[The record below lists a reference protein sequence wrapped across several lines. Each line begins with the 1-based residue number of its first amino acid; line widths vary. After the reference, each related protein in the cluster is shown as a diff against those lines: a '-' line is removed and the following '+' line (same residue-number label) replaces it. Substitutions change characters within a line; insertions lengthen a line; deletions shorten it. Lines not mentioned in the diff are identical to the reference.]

1 MGSKHLHT
9 CPQTSRMLWA
19 LLMQLYITATIV
31 FVTIRRKVVH
41 FAIRGPR
48 NARNADTPTISTA
61 AELPCT
67 TLTYWKPSLTRTHPH
82 PPPIPLFS
90 SSSPFQHKPNSPL
103 VCSTAAPAAPH
114 APCGYSRLADKIK
127 ISRVQQLISKCP
139 SPYPVHPSS
148 SLHTSIWCCS
158 ARKTRHVRLGT

>member
-9 CPQTSRMLWA
+9 FPQTSRMLWA

-90 SSSPFQHKPNSPL
+90 SSSPLQHKPNSPL

-114 APCGYSRLADKIK
+114 APCGYSRLADK
-127 ISRVQQLISKCP
+127 SRSRACSSSFPNAPAHTQFIPQAA
-139 SPYPVHPSS
+139 YTHPSGV
-148 SLHTSIWCCS
+148 
-158 ARKTRHVRLGT
+158 ARHVRLGT